1 MQEQLL
7 VDHDATGLAELVRR
21 GDVQPRELVEAS
33 IARIE
38 RLDPQIN
45 AVIHRQFERALAD
58 ASGPLPDGPFT
69 GVPFLF
75 KDFGGQE
82 TGEPHHQ
89 GMRALRDAGWRAQVD
104 SGLALRFRALGFV
117 PVGRTN
123 TPELAMMGTTEPE
136 AYGPTHNPWNL
147 ARSPGGSSGGSG
159 AAVAAGY
166 VPIAHANDIAGSI
179 RIPASQCG
187 LVGLK
192 PTRGRVIPNRSFD
205 AAVTMVSEG
214 VVTRTLRDTAAVLD
228 GIADIAVTGPWPA
241 PGLPGPLAA
250 ELGRDPG
257 QLRIGLCLGAFTGA
271 EVDEGCAQA
280 ARDAAALLE
289 TLGHHVEE
297 AWPAALYEPDLLGCA
312 TKLAAAQ
319 GAAALDEWSTALG
332 RTLGEADVEPATW
345 SAISAGRALSG
356 TDVVRALERM
366 QALVS
371 GNLRVVGRDR
381 TATASTCCSR
391 RRPPSPVPS
400 SALTSG
406 ASSRGGAAPSP
417 ACSTRPAN
425 PQCQCHWAGP
435 TTGCRAAC
443 NWWPPTAARTCSSAS
458 ASQLESAA
466 PWAYRRPPLA

>member
-1 MQEQLL
+1 M
-7 VDHDATGLAELVRR
+7 RR
-21 GDVQPRELVEAS
+21 GDVQPHELVEAS

-38 RLDPQIN
+38 RLDLQIN

-58 ASGPLPDGPFT
+58 ASSPLPDGPFT

-166 VPIAHANDIAGSI
+166 VPLAHANDIAGSI

-241 PGLPGPLAA
+241 PRLPGPLAA
-250 ELGRDPG
+250 ELGREPG

-280 ARDAAALLE
+280 ARDAAGLLE
-289 TLGHHVEE
+289 TFGHHVEE

-332 RTLGEADVEPATW
+332 RPLGEADVEPATW

-366 QALVS
+366 QALS
-371 GNLRVVGRDR
+371 REICAWWAGPNRDGFDLLLTPTTAEPGPELGAYKRGFKPGRGSAFTRVFNATGQPALSLPLGWPDDGLPRGVQLVAAYGREDVLIR
-381 TATASTCCSR
+381 IGAQLEAAAPWKD
-391 RRPPSPVPS
+391 RRPP
-400 SALTSG
+400 ARLT
-406 ASSRGGAAPSP
+406 AHRVL
-417 ACSTRPAN
+417 TRP
-425 PQCQCHWAGP
+425 
-435 TTGCRAAC
+435 
-443 NWWPPTAARTCSSAS
+443 PPAVV
-458 ASQLESAA
+458 Q
-466 PWAYRRPPLA
+466 